1 MLLLSSLHQCLF
13 IFHVGVMVNQGLHI
27 VLEEEEKSLDIRG
40 CILDSCPGQR
50 PQLTIPKLIALLIVN
65 WVCGFRD
72 GLSFAAV
79 LRSEIE

>member
-1 MLLLSSLHQCLF
+1 MTQSITLY
-13 IFHVGVMVNQGLHI
+13 IAGVMVRQGLDV
-27 VLEEEEKSLDIRG
+27 VLKSEGKSLDIRG

-50 PQLTIPKLIALLIVN
+50 PKLTVPKLMALLIVN

-79 LRSEIE
+79 LKSEIE